1 MSFALLQVST
11 GLLDLVGPRPPD
23 VAYIKSYGKLLRL
36 LKLTAILWK
45 MVPFQVL
52 LTIIFRGIVDFSDPL
67 LDKKVFSWLVH
78 IVPVWNKFDPIGTTH
93 NWFSNHRM

>member
-1 MSFALLQVST
+1 MSLALLQVST
-11 GLLDLVGPRPPD
+11 GLLDLVGPSPPD

-52 LTIIFRGIVDFSDPL
+52 LTTIFRGVVDFSDHTPGQKGVQL
-67 LDKKVFSWLVH
+67 AGSHCSSLEQ
-78 IVPVWNKFDPIGTTH
+78 I
-93 NWFSNHRM
+93 